1 MAPTGSPNARVQEEI
16 PQEKKRKVGVGL
28 HHRHLFL
35 KWKDLEGMKWE
46 GGFALVTLEG
56 HNTNNNQ
63 SPVEEPQDLDMI

>member
-1 MAPTGSPNARVQEEI
+1 MAPMGSPNARVQEEI

-28 HHRHLFL
+28 HHHHLFL

-56 HNTNNNQ
+56 HSTNKNQ